1 MKIVRMLNVLYTTFD
16 VLTDPRK
23 NPNIYKV
30 YIYIQKKRSMSSM
43 IDSAVNFSRKRQ
55 MTLLERH
62 LCQVKR
68 TEMGVGTC
76 PQMGRQSF
84 FFFFF
89 CLTFANFQIWVIFW
103 AGAPDGK
110 DCGVALLDKKSN
122 MSSLSFMASV
132 MVSEPCR
139 DVDGAIAAIAK
150 GDQVVVWRKK
160 KKKGNAD
167 ILLNMKI
174 YAVGNED
181 VKDTTRDKINID
193 MHSLV
198 VASYT
203 TRWRRSAIN
212 TWPSADYRS
221 RVRNKLCASPDW
233 HWT

>member
-55 MTLLERH
+55 MTLQERH

-68 TEMGVGTC
+68 TEMGVDTC

-84 FFFFF
+84 YFFF
-89 CLTFANFQIWVIFW
+89 CRTFANFQIWVIFW

-139 DVDGAIAAIAK
+139 DVDGAIAAIPK
-150 GDQVVVWRKK
+150 GSGCCLAQKEKERKR
-160 KKKGNAD
+160 GHIIEYEN
-167 ILLNMKI
+167 LC
-174 YAVGNED
+174 
-181 VKDTTRDKINID
+181 
-193 MHSLV
+193 
-198 VASYT
+198 
-203 TRWRRSAIN
+203 
-212 TWPSADYRS
+212 S
-221 RVRNKLCASPDW
+221 RQ
-233 HWT
+233 

>member
-89 CLTFANFQIWVIFW
+89 VGLLQTFKFGLYFGRAHQTVKIAVSRYLT
-103 AGAPDGK
+103 
-110 DCGVALLDKKSN
+110 KS
-122 MSSLSFMASV
+122 LTCR
-132 MVSEPCR
+132 PCP
-139 DVDGAIAAIAK
+139 
-150 GDQVVVWRKK
+150 
-160 KKKGNAD
+160 
-167 ILLNMKI
+167 L
-174 YAVGNED
+174 
-181 VKDTTRDKINID
+181 
-193 MHSLV
+193 
-198 VASYT
+198 
-203 TRWRRSAIN
+203 
-212 TWPSADYRS
+212 
-221 RVRNKLCASPDW
+221 W
-233 HWT
+233 HP